1 MGESCPGSVSPLQ
14 VLVGC
19 VIYRGPLT
27 DWAIL
32 QQLSKHFGGAHDLSS
47 TDEVVEELP

>member
-1 MGESCPGSVSPLQ
+1 MGESCSGSVSPPQ

-19 VIYRGPLT
+19 VIYRGLLT